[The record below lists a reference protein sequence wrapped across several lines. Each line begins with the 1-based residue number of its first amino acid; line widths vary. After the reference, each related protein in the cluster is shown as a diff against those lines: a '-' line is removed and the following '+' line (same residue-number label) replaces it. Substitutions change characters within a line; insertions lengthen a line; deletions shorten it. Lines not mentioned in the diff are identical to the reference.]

1 MNEAFIVNKS
11 TKMVRRSAL
20 TCTVPLDSYRPI
32 RETRWGIPTHVLR
45 SETTLLIREL
55 PGSEYMKSKEPN
67 VQECLKR
74 TVATVVA
81 E

>member
-1 MNEAFIVNKS
+1 MNES
-11 TKMVRRSAL
+11 TKMAKKERVDVLCPIGFMSADEGD
-20 TCTVPLDSYRPI
+20 TM
-32 RETRWGIPTHVLR
+32 GIPSHVLR

-55 PGSEYMKSKEPN
+55 PGSEYIKSKEPN
-67 VQECLKR
+67 VQKCLKR

>member
-1 MNEAFIVNKS
+1 MNEAFIMNES
-11 TKMVRRSAL
+11 TKVAKKERIDVL
-20 TCTVPLDSYRPI
+20 CPI
-32 RETRWGIPTHVLR
+32 GFMSMRETRWGISSHVLR

-55 PGSEYMKSKEPN
+55 LGSEYIKSKEPN
-67 VQECLKR
+67 VQKCLKR